1 MFALSRWHPVKNCGN
16 FCGNFFRV
24 KKVTTL
30 GGAMP
35 LSDAECRNATSEG
48 RAIRKFHDGDGL
60 YLWVYG
66 DGRKYWRLRYRL
78 CDKEKSLSLGVYPT
92 IGLSKARKSAQAE
105 RDKLASDRDPSA
117 ERRTKKLRDKLS
129 TANSFEA
136 VAREWYGKQLHTWVA
151 HHADDVLRRLEKNIF
166 PHIGKQIIGEI
177 EAPELLYA
185 VRVIEKRGS
194 YDLAHRVLQV
204 CGQVFRYGVATGR
217 CKRDPSPDL
226 RGALT
231 PHKKR
236 NQAAVSPEELPA
248 LIRAIATYDEI
259 GDKQTRLA
267 LQLLALTFV
276 RTNELI
282 GALWSE
288 FDMENGLWL
297 VPAERMKMRT
307 AHVVPL
313 SDQSLAILDELKIIA
328 GDSRFLLP
336 GRNPEKPISNNTML
350 FALYRLGYKGK
361 MTGHGFRAV
370 ASTMLNETGFRSDV
384 IERQLAHCERN
395 EIRGAYNRAEY
406 LPERKVM
413 MEWWANYLDG
423 LAHGAKVI
431 PLLKRKKH

>member
-1 MFALSRWHPVKNCGN
+1 MSRWHPIKKCGN
-16 FCGNFFRV
+16 FCGNFFHLE
-24 KKVTTL
+24 KVTTSGG

-48 RAIRKFHDGDGL
+48 RTIRKLHDGDGL
-60 YLWVYG
+60 YLWVYD

-78 CDKEKSLSLGVYPT
+78 GDKEKSLSLGVYPS
-92 IGLSKARKSAQAE
+92 IGLSKARKSAQVE
-105 RDKLASDRDPSA
+105 RDKLASDLDPA
-117 ERRTKKLRDKLS
+117 ADRRTKKLRDKLS

-136 VAREWYGKQLHTWVA
+136 VAREWYDKQLHTWVA

-166 PHIGKQIIGEI
+166 PYIGKQAIGDI
-177 EAPELLYA
+177 EPPELLYA

-204 CGQVFRYGVATGR
+204 CGQVFRYGVATGC

-231 PHKKR
+231 PHKKK
-236 NQAAVSPEELPA
+236 NQSAVSPEELPA
-248 LIRAIATYDEI
+248 LMRAIATYDEI

-282 GALWSE
+282 GAQWSE
-288 FDMENGLWL
+288 FDLENGLWI
-297 VPAERMKMRT
+297 VPSERMKMRT

-313 SDQSLAILDELKIIA
+313 TEQSLAIIEELKVIA
-328 GDSRFLLP
+328 GESRFLLP
-336 GRNPEKPISNNTML
+336 GRNPDKPISNNTML

-370 ASTMLNETGFRSDV
+370 ASTMLNETGFRPDV

-413 MEWWANYLDG
+413 MEWWADYLHG

-431 PLLKRKKH
+431 PLLKRIKR